1 MGLHCAGYE
10 LRGIVEKLA
19 RFHLGEHV
27 CPSRRSFPIHH
38 SHAVAHSIRL
48 LHVVRGEKN
57 GGVES
62 APQIE
67 EVFPNIL
74 RATGIE
80 SAVGSSSMSTWDGGA
95 WLVPPPTSG
104 SLPAGEG
111 TYQRIRVPFQVE
123 K

>member
-1 MGLHCAGYE
+1 MSSVGSWRS
-10 LRGIVEKLA
+10 LRVSISASTYA
-19 RFHLGEHV
+19 RRGDL
-27 CPSRRSFPIHH
+27 SPIHH

-74 RATGIE
+74 PRNGIE
-80 SAVGSSSMSTWDGGA
+80 SGGR
-95 WLVPPPTSG
+95 LVEQEHLGMVEHGLSHLQ
-104 SLPAGEG
+104 LPDHAAGEG